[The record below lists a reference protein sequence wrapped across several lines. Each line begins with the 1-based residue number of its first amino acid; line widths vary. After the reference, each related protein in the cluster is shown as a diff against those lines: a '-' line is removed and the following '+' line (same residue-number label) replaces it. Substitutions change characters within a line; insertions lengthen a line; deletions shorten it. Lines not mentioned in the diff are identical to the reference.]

1 MDSIEPY
8 LWVLLVIAAAAA
20 GWMDAI
26 GGGGGLIQLPAL
38 LLAIPPA
45 LTPSALG
52 TNKLSSIIGTSAAA
66 VTYARHVPPPMSSI
80 RPMMVAAFMGSAA
93 GSLVATSLNPTFFRP
108 VIFVLLVV
116 VWVITLVNPSSR
128 VKAVLD
134 HETPEHSW
142 FIPIVAGLSLGFYD
156 GAIGPGTGAFLL
168 IFLVQML
175 GLSFLRASSSA
186 KFVNVATNGAS
197 VIIFA
202 ASGHIM
208 WFLGL
213 TMGCANL
220 IGGVI
225 GSRMAIRFG
234 SEFVR
239 KMLLIVV
246 ALLIVRLGFTIV
258 V

>member
-8 LWVLLVIAAAAA
+8 LWVLLLIAAAAA

-45 LTPSALG
+45 FTPSALG

-66 VTYARHVPPPMSSI
+66 VTYAREVPPPMKSI
-80 RPMMVAAFMGSAA
+80 RPMMIAAFIGSSA
-93 GSLVATSLNPTFFRP
+93 GSLVATSLNPTVFRP

-116 VWVITLVNPSSR
+116 VWVITLINPTSR

-197 VIIFA
+197 VLIFA

-208 WFLGL
+208 WFLGI

>member
-1 MDSIEPY
+1 MENVEPY
-8 LWVLLVIAAAAA
+8 LWVLLILAAAAA

-38 LLAIPPA
+38 LLVIPTA

-66 VTYARHVPPPMSSI
+66 ATYARKVPPPMASI
-80 RPMMVAAFMGSAA
+80 KPMMIAAFIGSAA
-93 GSLVATSLNPTFFRP
+93 GSLLASSLNPTVFRP
-108 VIFVLLVV
+108 IIFVLLVI
-116 VWVITLVNPSSR
+116 VWIITLINPTSR
-128 VKAVLD
+128 VTAVLD
-134 HETPEHSW
+134 HETPQHSW

-202 ASGHIM
+202 ASGHVLWI
-208 WFLGL
+208 LGL
-213 TMGCANL
+213 TMGVANL

-225 GSRMAIRFG
+225 GSRMAIRHG

-239 KMLLIVV
+239 KILLIVV
-246 ALLIVRLGFTIV
+246 AVLIVRLGFTIV